1 VTTSAGPEADRP
13 PEQRRWTWEHPAGPR
28 WLLLGDVGFQSTY
41 EDDIPLALCAEIE
54 GLFVDLPPRPRERF
68 TLVGCTP
75 DGALADLLD
84 LLPAEA
90 LGTER
95 AWLGDIWMMAPSP
108 LPGTPPSWWGED
120 LGDVVVLAQRPNI
133 TMPETVD
140 IDLDGLVH
148 VYDRTDAV
156 ARPSDINEFV
166 LLGRDNAPYGTC
178 RDVTGVFRVQAAPPV
193 PQVRL
198 LGCRPEAPLL
208 TAVGAVGQ
216 STKAALRRRR
226 IRAEGHAVAADGSVS
241 RVMGAVVSG
250 TVEASEPSRLG
261 AGLLDVTVD
270 SDPQEPLPTGIL
282 GILEHWHT
290 GRPVEKNLWASYD
303 RELRHHSAGAA
314 LAHQRYGV
322 ADRPAGATYDLDG
335 RFVTDIE
342 GFYCAIGEAINGPA
356 GYFGWNL
363 DALVDCLRGRFGART
378 PFRLVWHDSA
388 VARERLVA
396 GYDRRRL
403 GPAITLEY
411 LLDMLAAHNVEID
424 LR

>member
-1 VTTSAGPEADRP
+1 VW
-13 PEQRRWTWEHPAGPR
+13 QHPVGPR
-28 WLLLGDVGFQSTY
+28 WLLLGDVGFERFY

-68 TLVGCTP
+68 TLVACTP

-84 LLPAEA
+84 RLPVGA

-95 AWLGDIWMMAPSP
+95 AWLGDIWVTAPGP
-108 LPGTPPSWWGED
+108 PPGPPPSWWGED
-120 LGDVVVLAQRPNI
+120 LGDVVVLAQRPNL

-140 IDLDGLVH
+140 VDLDGFVH

-156 ARPSDINEFV
+156 ARPGGVTEFV
-166 LLGRDNAPYGTC
+166 LRSRDESPYGTC
-178 RDVTGVFRVQAAPPV
+178 RDVTGVFRERAAPPV

-198 LGCRPEAPLL
+198 LGCRPETHML
-208 TAVGAVGQ
+208 TALDAVGQ
-216 STKAALRRRR
+216 STKAGVRRRK
-226 IRAEGHAVAADGSVS
+226 IRADVHVVAADGSVA
-241 RVMGAVVSG
+241 RVIDAVVSG
-250 TVEASEPSRLG
+250 TVKAAEPSRLG

-270 SDPQEPLPTGIL
+270 SDPREPLPTGIL

-290 GRPVEKNLWASYD
+290 GRPAEKNLWAGYN
-303 RELRHHSAGAA
+303 RQLRHHWAGVA
-314 LAHQRYGV
+314 LAHQSGPP
-322 ADRPAGATYDLDG
+322 DRPAGTTYDLDG

-342 GFYCAIGEAINGPA
+342 GFYCAIGEAINGPG

-363 DALVDCLRGRFGART
+363 DALDDCLRGSFGARA

-388 VARERLVA
+388 VAGEHLVA
-396 GYDRRRL
+396 SYDRRRL

-411 LLDMLAAHNVEID
+411 LLGMLATRHVETD

>member
-1 VTTSAGPEADRP
+1 MTTSVGPEADCP
-13 PEQRRWTWEHPAGPR
+13 PEQRRWTWEHQVRPR
-28 WLLLGDVGFQSTY
+28 WLLVGDVGFEGSY
-41 EDDIPLALCAEIE
+41 EDDVPLALCAEIE

-84 LLPAEA
+84 RLPAEA

-95 AWLGDIWMMAPSP
+95 AWLGDISLMAPP
-108 LPGTPPSWWGED
+108 PPPNTPPSWWGEG
-120 LGDVVVLAQRPNI
+120 LGDVVVLAQRPSI
-133 TMPETVD
+133 TMPGGVD
-140 IDLDGLVH
+140 IDLDGFVY

-156 ARPSDINEFV
+156 VRPGDVKEFV
-166 LLGRDNAPYGTC
+166 LLGRGEVTYGAC
-178 RDVTGVFRVQAAPPV
+178 RDVTGVFREQAPPLV
-193 PQVRL
+193 PKVRL
-198 LGCRPEAPLL
+198 LGCRPETPLL
-208 TAVGAVGQ
+208 TALGAVGQ

-226 IRAEGHAVAADGSVS
+226 IRAEVYMAAADGSVG
-241 RVMGAVVSG
+241 RVIGAAVCG
-250 TVEASEPSRLG
+250 TVDAGEPSRLG

-270 SDPQEPLPTGIL
+270 SDPQEPLPLGIL
-282 GILEHWHT
+282 GILEHWYT
-290 GRPVEKNLWASYD
+290 GRPAEKNLWAGYD
-303 RELRHHSAGAA
+303 RELRHHWAGVA
-314 LAHQRYGV
+314 LAHHSDA
-322 ADRPAGATYDLDG
+322 ADRPAGTTYDLDG

-342 GFYCAIGEAINGPA
+342 GFYCAIGEAINGPG

-363 DALVDCLRGRFGART
+363 DALDDCLAGRFGARA

-411 LLDMLAAHNVEID
+411 LLDMLAEHHVGID